1 MQFPNYNPQQLE
13 PQIIEFW
20 KKNNIVETLR
30 KRNKKGKKFYF
41 LDGPPYTSGKFHL
54 YHALNYALKDIALR
68 YKRMHGLN
76 VWDRNGF
83 DVHGLPTE
91 HKVMDKFGLKTK
103 EDILKFGLDK
113 FILECQEFCS
123 GDYRGND

>member
-54 YHALNYALKDIALR
+54 VRLELCSKRYRFALQTHAWLKC
-68 YKRMHGLN
+68 MGSE
-76 VWDRNGF
+76 WF
-83 DVHGLPTE
+83 
-91 HKVMDKFGLKTK
+91 
-103 EDILKFGLDK
+103 
-113 FILECQEFCS
+113 
-123 GDYRGND
+123 